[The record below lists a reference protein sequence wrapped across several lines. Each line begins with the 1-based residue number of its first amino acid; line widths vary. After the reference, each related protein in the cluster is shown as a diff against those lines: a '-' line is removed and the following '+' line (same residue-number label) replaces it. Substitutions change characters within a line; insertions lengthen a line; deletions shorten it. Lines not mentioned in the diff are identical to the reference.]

1 MQTIHNSK
9 IPMVNLEF
17 CGVWELSFKARQA
30 WVSRSLFKPWFFMSF
45 QTGKGQILLLLR
57 LKVLLFCGQFNL
69 SQLHQHSSTSNQR
82 CTSLEPTEIVW
93 DCNLKWVEFSL
104 FFPWIWSIGR
114 SSLFV
119 YLVLTAMQECCMIN
133 NQYPFVKILNIQCL
147 FKTGYY
153 IDTTFY
159 FD

>member
-1 MQTIHNSK
+1 M
-9 IPMVNLEF
+9 
-17 CGVWELSFKARQA
+17 SFKKLVQTLALHVISN
-30 WVSRSLFKPWFFMSF
+30 WKRSNSSSTEAKSTSF
-45 QTGKGQILLLLR
+45 
-57 LKVLLFCGQFNL
+57 FCGQFNL
-69 SQLHQHSSTSNQR
+69 SQLHQDSSTSNQR

-119 YLVLTAMQECCMIN
+119 YLVLIAMQGYCMIN

-147 FKTGYY
+147 FKTRYH
-153 IDTTFY
+153 IDTTDTTFY
-159 FD
+159 ID